1 MFAVSKRKRK
11 RTRKRKPLRELRA
24 TLELTPWIAAP
35 ITVSR
40 NLLLTPVEGGA
51 AAAESA
57 STEWVAPPKVKR
69 AQPEH
74 KFKFRNCVAGF
85 DTAGPG
91 ATAEAVAAAASVA
104 KPKPAAAVESSPESA
119 AKKPKLDKEKRSKKR
134 KSDVDGT
141 PSKKKKKE

>member
-1 MFAVSKRKRK
+1 M
-11 RTRKRKPLRELRA
+11 RA

-40 NLLLTPVEGGA
+40 NLLLTPVEGVA

-91 ATAEAVAAAASVA
+91 ATAEAVAAAAAASVA
-104 KPKPAAAVESSPESA
+104 KPQPAAAVESSPESA
-119 AKKPKLDKEKRSKKR
+119 AKKPKLDKEKRTKKR

>member
-1 MFAVSKRKRK
+1 M
-11 RTRKRKPLRELRA
+11 P
-24 TLELTPWIAAP
+24 AAP

-51 AAAESA
+51 AAAAESA
-57 STEWVAPPKVKR
+57 SIEWVAPPKVKR

-85 DTAGPG
+85 YTAGPG
-91 ATAEAVAAAASVA
+91 ATAEAVAAAAAAASVA
-104 KPKPAAAVESSPESA
+104 KPQPAAAVESSPESA